1 MLPPLKTEQEAR
13 TVIARG
19 LGRAELEFVTSLT
32 APLWWLVRD
41 VDKKLR
47 VRNGSAFFLDAGEGP
62 FGVTANHV
70 IEGWEE
76 DRNRGIA
83 GALQMGLDLPIDLSG
98 ENAIIASDVPL
109 DIATFQISAAHIVSI
124 EKVVLTGFQSTWLP
138 SPPEVDKG
146 VYFSGFPS
154 VGTNWLS
161 RSEISFGTATGA
173 GVASSISNTDVS
185 SLIER
190 KNLIAVLGDGIPPED
205 YDFRGMSGG
214 PMLAVIETGSIQSW
228 SLAGVVYEGPNPSA
242 DEAQAIA
249 GLEIIMA
256 RRSHFILP
264 NGQLDIRRWEDGS
277 HV

>member
-1 MLPPLKTEQEAR
+1 MAAVST
-13 TVIARG
+13 
-19 LGRAELEFVTSLT
+19 
-32 APLWWLVRD
+32 
-41 VDKKLR
+41 
-47 VRNGSAFFLDAGEGP
+47 GSRQRCLF
-62 FGVTANHV
+62 FGV
-70 IEGWEE
+70 
-76 DRNRGIA
+76 
-83 GALQMGLDLPIDLSG
+83 
-98 ENAIIASDVPL
+98 
-109 DIATFQISAAHIVSI
+109 
-124 EKVVLTGFQSTWLP
+124 
-138 SPPEVDKG
+138 
-146 VYFSGFPS
+146 S
-154 VGTNWLS
+154 VRRTNWLS
-161 RSEISFGTATGA
+161 RSEISFGAATGA

-249 GLEIIMA
+249 GLEIIRA